1 MKSHRRGIEI
11 FLLRLLVSFFASL
24 PERTSLR
31 CGRMLGVIIYHIL
44 GKRRDIA
51 FQNMHLCKIGNDI
64 SDRKKILRRCMENF
78 GMTAAEFL
86 RQKIYSEEQYRNKI
100 IIRDLKPFDKSFF
113 QNRGVFLLSGHF
125 DNWELLIQGVAA
137 RGYKNSML
145 VRQQHNLSVDD
156 LINSLRRN
164 NNVDVIIAETSPR
177 KILRALKNQRGVA
190 TLLDIWGGR
199 DGHMAELFGHKVSTP
214 AGVLEIA
221 VRQKVPILIG
231 FMERLNDGRH
241 LLENVDIIIPGEDE
255 KYPDLDSVIEQY
267 HRRLEEAIRKK
278 PIFWLWTHKRF
289 KNIIDYK

>member
-1 MKSHRRGIEI
+1 MKSHRRGIEF

-31 CGRMLGVIIYHIL
+31 YGRILGIIIYHIL

-51 FQNMHLCKIGNDI
+51 FKNMHLCKVGNDI

-86 RQKIYSEEQYRNKI
+86 RQKIYSAEQYRNKI
-100 IIRDLKPFDKSFF
+100 IIRDFTQFEKSFPRE
-113 QNRGVFLLSGHF
+113 RGVFLLSGHY

-156 LINSLRRN
+156 LINSFRRN
-164 NNVDVIIAETSPR
+164 KNVDVIIAETNPR
-177 KILRALKNQRGVA
+177 NILRALKNKHGVA
-190 TLLDIWGGR
+190 TLLDIWGGM

-221 VRQKVPILIG
+221 ARQKVPILIG
-231 FMERLNDGRH
+231 FLERLKDGRH
-241 LLENVDIIIPGEDE
+241 LLENVEVIMPGEDE

-267 HRRLEEAIRKK
+267 HRRLENAIRKK
-278 PIFWLWTHKRF
+278 PFFWLWTHKRF

>member
-1 MKSHRRGIEI
+1 MKSHRHGIESL
-11 FLLRLLVSFFASL
+11 LLRLLVSFFASL

-31 CGRMLGVIIYHIL
+31 CGRTLGIIIYHIL

-51 FQNMHLCKIGNDI
+51 FQNMHLCQIGNDL

-86 RQKIYSEEQYRNKI
+86 RQKIYSEEQYGKKVV
-100 IIRDLKPFDKSFF
+100 IRDFVPIEKSFGKG
-113 QNRGVFLLSGHF
+113 RGVFLLSGHY

-137 RGYKNSML
+137 LGYKNSML
-145 VRQQHNLSVDD
+145 VRQQHNLNVDD
-156 LINSLRRN
+156 LINSLRKN

-177 KILRALKNQRGVA
+177 NILRALKNRRGVA
-190 TLLDIWGGR
+190 TLLDIWGGK
-199 DGHMAELFGHKVSTP
+199 DGHMAEFFGHKISTP

-231 FMERLNDGRH
+231 FLERLKDGRH
-241 LLENVDIIIPGEDE
+241 QVESYEVIIPGEDE
-255 KYPDLDSVIEQY
+255 EYLDLNAVIEHY
-267 HRRLEEAIRKK
+267 HRLLEDAIRKR
-278 PIFWLWTHKRF
+278 PFFWLWTHKRF